1 MHIYCVDCSLIPGL
15 NGAEESGMIG
25 ENMEGFIS
33 CIGRGVNGVNVPPE
47 IRLFLLS
54 TVSIGGEQ
62 WIRKVGRFSSFYV
75 LDLVQDVQTNLV

>member
-1 MHIYCVDCSLIPGL
+1 
-15 NGAEESGMIG
+15 MIG

-47 IRLFLLS
+47 NRLFLLS
-54 TVSIGGEQ
+54 ATVSIGGEQ

-75 LDLVQDVQTNLV
+75 LDLVEDVQTNLV

>member
-1 MHIYCVDCSLIPGL
+1 MLSCVVPGL

-47 IRLFLLS
+47 NRLFLF
-54 TVSIGGEQ
+54 EEPHWCQ
-62 WIRKVGRFSSFYV
+62 W
-75 LDLVQDVQTNLV
+75 